1 MPRLSPPV
9 APRLPST
16 TAAIVAVI
24 VAVAGIGC
32 QKPSPA
38 PPPPASEVM
47 FTTPRTVRVPEYL
60 EVTGRIDAE
69 LLVDI
74 RSRITGYLTKVAF
87 RDGQF
92 VAKGDPLYEIDERP
106 YTAQLAAAAGTVE
119 QLMGQQK
126 FLKVQVER
134 YEKLAAP
141 LATSQQE
148 FDSYTAKLDENVGA
162 LAAARAQHEFARLNV
177 EFCTIAAPIDGQI
190 SRTQLQVGNL
200 INQDQTTL
208 ATIVSIDPIFVY
220 FNVDEPTLVRMM
232 AHARES
238 GRGPGNRGSDTVVD
252 VGLVDD
258 VARKYPYRSRVD
270 FLNNQ
275 VDAKTATITMRGRL
289 DNPYSRDPVAPRPPL
304 FRPGMFARVRL
315 PLGDAVDFRDPSLAD
330 LIGRLRGHATGGE
343 RQDQDGERRHGER
356 QWAARQADDSPSLGI
371 LRRLLVILGAGFD
384 GGDETASRLTPA
396 EQCQLVEWIDGHLD
410 RPLALEELAALF
422 RLSVGHFA
430 RKVRNTFRMCPSRV
444 VQQRRALAAIAL
456 MKDRDRSLAAL
467 AAQLGFS
474 SQSHFTTMFRRH
486 VGMTPAVFRHTVHGH
501 PPAGGRRDISPVAD
515 FRAQATAPPGVQT
528 TWSHPATAGTG
539 RQA

>member
-1 MPRLSPPV
+1 MMV
-9 APRLPST
+9 V
-16 TAAIVAVI
+16 VAVI

-38 PPPPASEVM
+38 LPPPASEVM
-47 FTTPRTVRVPEYL
+47 VTTPRTVRVPEYL

-106 YTAQLAAAAGTVE
+106 YAAQLAAAAGTVE

-134 YEKLAAP
+134 YEKLVGKGAA
-141 LATSQQE
+141 SQQE

-162 LAAARAQHEFARLNV
+162 LAAAKAQHEVARLNV
-177 EFCTIAAPIDGQI
+177 EFCSIAAPIDGQI

-200 INQDQTTL
+200 INQDQTSL

-220 FNVDEPTLVRMM
+220 FNVDEPTLVRMT
-232 AHARES
+232 AHIRES
-238 GRGPGNRGSDTVVD
+238 GRRRSETVVD

-258 VARKYPYRSRVD
+258 VGRQYPHRSRVD

-289 DNPYSRDPVAPRPPL
+289 DNPYSHDPAAPHPPL

-315 PLGDAVDFRDPSLAD
+315 PLGDAVERLFVPEAAIGSNQDRKILWIVAADDVVNAREVTVGQKLGTWSAVQATDPSRPLTAAD
-330 LIGRLRGHATGGE
+330 RVVVRGLQRCREGKPVKPT
-343 RQDQDGERRHGER
+343 
-356 QWAARQADDSPSLGI
+356 AAADESLDVASLVAPQPRSDPAAVSPPPK
-371 LRRLLVILGAGFD
+371 VPVA
-384 GGDETASRLTPA
+384 EPEPPAAA
-396 EQCQLVEWIDGHLD
+396 EQL
-410 RPLALEELAALF
+410 
-422 RLSVGHFA
+422 
-430 RKVRNTFRMCPSRV
+430 
-444 VQQRRALAAIAL
+444 
-456 MKDRDRSLAAL
+456 
-467 AAQLGFS
+467 
-474 SQSHFTTMFRRH
+474 
-486 VGMTPAVFRHTVHGH
+486 PAPGE
-501 PPAGGRRDISPVAD
+501 
-515 FRAQATAPPGVQT
+515 AP
-528 TWSHPATAGTG
+528 
-539 RQA
+539 R

>member
-1 MPRLSPPV
+1 MVL
-9 APRLPST
+9 
-16 TAAIVAVI
+16 VAVI
-24 VAVAGIGC
+24 VAVAGISC

-47 FTTPRTVRVPEYL
+47 VTAPRTVRVPEYL

-69 LLVDI
+69 LVVDI

-134 YEKLAAP
+134 YEKLVGKGAA
-141 LATSQQE
+141 SQQE

-162 LAAARAQHEFARLNV
+162 LAAARAQHEVARLNV
-177 EFCTIAAPIDGQI
+177 EFCSIAAPIDGQI

-200 INQDQTTL
+200 INQDQTSL

-220 FNVDEPTLVRMM
+220 FNVDEPTLVRMT
-232 AHARES
+232 AHIRES
-238 GRGPGNRGSDTVVD
+238 GRRRSETVVD

-258 VARKYPYRSRVD
+258 VGRQYPHRSRVD

-289 DNPYSRDPVAPRPPL
+289 DNPYSHDPAAPHPPL

-315 PLGDAVDFRDPSLAD
+315 PLGDAVERLFVPEAAIGSNQDRKILWIVAADDVVNAREVTVGQKLGTWSAVQATDPS
-330 LIGRLRGHATGGE
+330 
-343 RQDQDGERRHGER
+343 
-356 QWAARQADDSPSLGI
+356 
-371 LRRLLVILGAGFD
+371 
-384 GGDETASRLTPA
+384 
-396 EQCQLVEWIDGHLD
+396 
-410 RPLALEELAALF
+410 RPLTAAD
-422 RLSVGHFA
+422 
-430 RKVRNTFRMCPSRV
+430 RV
-444 VQQRRALAAIAL
+444 VVRGLQRCREGKPVKPTAAADESL
-456 MKDRDRSLAAL
+456 DVASLVAPQPRSDPAAVSPPPKVPV
-467 AAQLGFS
+467 AE
-474 SQSHFTTMFRRH
+474 
-486 VGMTPAVFRHTVHGH
+486 PE
-501 PPAGGRRDISPVAD
+501 PPAAAEPLP
-515 FRAQATAPPGVQT
+515 APGEAP
-528 TWSHPATAGTG
+528 
-539 RQA
+539 R